1 MSRQTRLAVIMARR
15 PELPQYMWGTL
26 FRMDP
31 IVVSRY
37 RRGLK
42 EIRHDHLQ
50 QICEA
55 LALQGLPATPEDV
68 LGWDEE
74 E

>member
-1 MSRQTRLAVIMARR
+1 MSRTRLAALMARR
-15 PELPQYMWGTL
+15 PELPQYMWATL

-42 EIRHDHLQ
+42 EIRPDHLA

-55 LALQGLPATPEDV
+55 LTIQGLPDTPDDI
-68 LGWDEE
+68 LGWED
-74 E
+74 